1 MMEERHR
8 KPGSVRLTD
17 EQYQE
22 MERLGMD
29 NESAYVKYKLNGAQQ
44 HLQVLRSERSV
55 EETHADDQSFKETQ
69 AAEKSKDALRP
80 ESNLNDRL
88 ALQRLSLENEQL
100 KSKLD
105 ELTQAKEQALDGI
118 HGQVSS
124 MLRDELLKRDFDQ
137 SKKDVT
143 RLEKEIERLEKE
155 LEKSQDEVEEKDGEI
170 EELVKKLGLIELG
183 KALLPGAV
191 NGLARRYPKEMQ
203 GLAETLG
210 ELSGEEMS
218 QLPAASLNEEQQNLL
233 NIAEYFRELF
243 DDEQF
248 EQVVQLVSMMG
259 EQIAEDQTVVGKV
272 LYYLKQLAKV
282 RRSQQKQSQQ
292 QIEQEQQNEL

>member
-1 MMEERHR
+1 MIEERQR

-22 MERLGMD
+22 MEHLGID
-29 NESAYVKYKLNGAQQ
+29 NESAYVKHKLSGAQQ
-44 HLQVLRSERSV
+44 HLQVLRKEPLQGSHSNDRLIKG
-55 EETHADDQSFKETQ
+55 EETEKEFANHPIQ
-69 AAEKSKDALRP
+69 A
-80 ESNLNDRL
+80 SNLNDRL

-124 MLRDELLKRDFDQ
+124 MLQDELLKRDFEQ
-137 SKKDVT
+137 SKKET
-143 RLEKEIERLEKE
+143 AQLEKEIERLEKE
-155 LEKSQDEVEEKDGEI
+155 LEKSETEVEEKESEV
-170 EELVKKLGLIELG
+170 EELVKKLGIVELG

-210 ELSGEEMS
+210 ELSGEEMG
-218 QLPAASLNEEQQNLL
+218 QLPAGLSEEKQNLL
-233 NIAEYFRELF
+233 SIAEYFRELF

-248 EQVVQLVSMMG
+248 EQVVQMISLLG
-259 EQIAEDQTVVGKV
+259 EQITEDETLIGKV
-272 LYYLKQLAKV
+272 VYYLKQLAKV
-282 RRSQQKQSQQ
+282 RKSQQMQA
-292 QIEQEQQNEL
+292 ENQNEQNES

>member
-1 MMEERHR
+1 MMEERQR
-8 KPGSVRLTD
+8 KPGSVRLTE

-22 MERLGMD
+22 MERLGLD

-44 HLQVLRSERSV
+44 HLQVLRKESLED
-55 EETHADDQSFKETQ
+55 TQTKGDLHKETV
-69 AAEKSKDALRP
+69 ATGKSMEHP
-80 ESNLNDRL
+80 SPSGNLNDRL

-124 MLRDELLKRDFDQ
+124 MLRDELLKRDFEQ
-137 SKKDVT
+137 SKKEVT

-170 EELVKKLGLIELG
+170 EELVKKLGLVELG

-191 NGLARRYPKEMQ
+191 NGLARKYPKEMQ

-210 ELSGEEMS
+210 ELSGEEMN
-218 QLPAASLNEEQQNLL
+218 QLSAASLNEEQQNLL

-243 DDEQF
+243 DDEQI

-259 EQIAEDQTVVGKV
+259 EQLAEDQTVIGKV
-272 LYYLKQLAKV
+272 VYYLKQLAKV

-292 QIEQEQQNEL
+292 QMEQEQQNES